1 LVALATS
8 FNLHEFV
15 KFALTR
21 GINVNSYLLLPKLR
35 LLPNPLLL
43 EPELLLCPNPP
54 LRTRFELLRVLNDR
68 CDLTGLLKLLRLLA
82 LDDIDDE
89 LVGLNVL

>member
-1 LVALATS
+1 MFSVYYLLMVLI
-8 FNLHEFV
+8 F
-15 KFALTR
+15 K
-21 GINVNSYLLLPKLR
+21 SYLLLPKLR

-54 LRTRFELLRVLNDR
+54 LRTRLELLRVPNDR

-89 LVGLNVL
+89 LVGLNVLYVRVCTYDDG